1 MEQRTGLAAARPRA
15 VDIAFGLALAA
26 AACAVVFAAMVPF
39 QVSSTVAREQQ
50 AAAARKLSTASLEQ
64 TLTLVAVVAVA
75 IAVLFAVLV
84 ALSAF
89 RMRQGRRRARTVLV
103 VLTVLAVVPFNGQAL
118 LVCAVLV
125 VADVF
130 AFRRPASEWLRT
142 TELARARSRV

>member
-1 MEQRTGLAAARPRA
+1 MEQRTGPTADRPRA
-15 VDIAFGLALAA
+15 VDVAFGLALAA

-39 QVSSTVAREQQ
+39 QVASTVDRERQ

-64 TLTLVAVVAVA
+64 TLTVVAVAAVA

-118 LVCAVLV
+118 LVCAVLIA
-125 VADVF
+125 ADVF
-130 AFRRPASEWLRT
+130 AFRRPASEWLRS
-142 TELARARSRV
+142 TELARARSRF